1 MGATDDLFP
10 LVYGELRRLAASY
23 IRRERSSLTLQP
35 TALVHEAYL
44 QLSGGQRP
52 LWTDRGHFMATA
64 AVAMRQVLAQYAR
77 RRKAAKRTP
86 GQAAVSMS
94 SDKFRPAV
102 WDYEA
107 LDQALV
113 RLESDAPELCRV
125 VEARYFAGMSV
136 EETAE
141 HLKVSPRTVKRHWM
155 IARAWLNRELASG
168 GPL

>member
-1 MGATDDLFP
+1 
-10 LVYGELRRLAASY
+10 
-23 IRRERSSLTLQP
+23 
-35 TALVHEAYL
+35 
-44 QLSGGQRP
+44 
-52 LWTDRGHFMATA
+52 
-64 AVAMRQVLAQYAR
+64 
-77 RRKAAKRTP
+77 
-86 GQAAVSMS
+86 MS

-141 HLKVSPRTVKRHWM
+141 HLQVSPRTVKRHWM